1 MQALE
6 QKTGVRR
13 LPNSGGIERK
23 KSSVP
28 SSQYHNTTK
37 AEKIN
42 IYIAGKIVGYVANDT
57 FYKRFAGSKHM
68 LRKPPAIAFDVS
80 SLEQAKAAGAEVVK
94 VTDKETG
101 ITYTATILHIFAKG
115 KKFNRGYG
123 EQIYLAMNGWTR
135 RGKGIATQRTLF
147 EGGGA

>member
-1 MQALE
+1 MQTLE

-28 SSQYHNTTK
+28 SSQSNNTTK
-37 AEKIN
+37 REKIN
-42 IYIAGKIVGYVANDT
+42 IYVANRIVGYVAGDT
-57 FYKRFAGSKHM
+57 FYKKLAGSRHF

-101 ITYTATILHIFAKG
+101 ITYTATMLHIFAKG

-123 EQIYLAMNGWTR
+123 EQIYLAMSGWTR
-135 RGKGIATQRTLF
+135 RGKGIVTQRGLF

>member
-1 MQALE
+1 MQTLE

-23 KSSVP
+23 NSSNP
-28 SSQYHNTTK
+28 SSQSNHSTK
-37 AEKIN
+37 PEKIN
-42 IYIAGKIVGYVANDT
+42 IYIAGKIVGYVATDT
-57 FYKRFAGSKHM
+57 FYKKLAGSRHF
-68 LRKPPAIAFDVS
+68 LRKPPAIAFDVA

-123 EQIYLAMNGWTR
+123 EQIYLTMNGWSR
-135 RGKGIATQRTLF
+135 RGKGITTQRGLF
-147 EGGGA
+147 EGGAA